1 MSLDEAIQDA
11 LKDIHQVAAWHPGAP
26 MQPGVAHTSGDISVK
41 TLRVSLVDWNGE
53 EIDQAGK
60 DMLVDSAVS
69 VLVRNR

>member
-1 MSLDEAIQDA
+1 
-11 LKDIHQVAAWHPGAP
+11 